1 MKSRL
6 VYFLLLPVL
15 FLTIPGHAQILRKP
29 TKKQLEHKVDSL
41 LQLTDSLQQ
50 ILAGLELPA
59 VDSPYYENEI
69 NEGGFD
75 DPSGT
80 LNFGN
85 FTLPDIDS
93 LSTEQRLSLY
103 YHQNQLNQRQPDMTL
118 EVLDTVVLTS
128 NIPDSVYI
136 ERLSRMNSFI
146 KLPYNNIVKNHIIH
160 YTQKMPNRIPT
171 ILGLAQYYMPLFEEI
186 FQAYDMPLEL
196 KAMAVIESA
205 LNPRAVSRARA
216 TGMWQFMYRT
226 ALNYNLT
233 INSYVDERLDPMVS
247 GDAAARYL
255 MDSYRIFGDWILAIA
270 SYNCG
275 TGNVNKAIRRAG
287 GSREFWDIY
296 PFLPRETRG
305 YVPAFV
311 AALYTMRYYHEHQIR
326 PLSIEMPAHV
336 DTFEVNKM
344 LHFEQITSLMDIS
357 IDQLRDLN
365 PQYTKDVVPGV
376 ERPYILRIPFE
387 YSGDFA
393 ALQDSIYAYKDSVYF
408 SPLILNTRATASDT
422 QITHRVRSGETLS
435 HIAYKYGVRVA
446 DIKYWNGLRSDRI
459 LLNQR
464 LIIYTGRS
472 GAPAGQASAGSAGQA
487 QASASSGGQA
497 SASSGGQTSTST
509 ASAAQPQGN
518 LITHKVKKGETLGGI
533 AEKYKVSA
541 ANIRSWNNMKNNT
554 IYAGGTLKIYTSA
567 TISTS
572 HDSTFE
578 YYTVKSGDSLW
589 DIANKLGLTVQGILT
604 LNGMGNNSRIYPGQ
618 KLKVRKL

>member
-1 MKSRL
+1 MKHRCIRFL
-6 VYFLLLPVL
+6 FLFLLLSPVVL
-15 FLTIPGHAQILRKP
+15 QGQILRKP
-29 TKKQLEHKVDSL
+29 TKKQLSKKVDSL
-41 LQLTDSLQQ
+41 LQLTDSLHRV
-50 ILAGLELPA
+50 LSFAKLPA
-59 VDSPYYENEI
+59 TDSLFLEEEI

-75 DPSGT
+75 LDQVDEI
-80 LNFGN
+80 
-85 FTLPDIDS
+85 PDLRDDS

-103 YHQNQLNQRQPDMTL
+103 YYQNQLNQMASIMTL
-118 EVLDTVVLTS
+118 ETLDTVVLAS
-128 NIPDSVYI
+128 SIPDSVYI
-136 ERLSRMNSFI
+136 ERLKRMNSFI

-160 YTQKMPNRIPT
+160 YTSKMPDRIPT
-171 ILGLAQYYMPLFEEI
+171 ILGLAQYYMPFFEEI
-186 FQAYDMPLEL
+186 FNAYDMPVEL

-233 INSYVDERLDPMVS
+233 INSYVDERLDPWVS

-255 MDSYRIFGDWILAIA
+255 MDSYRIFGDWVLAIA

-275 TGNVNKAIRRAG
+275 AGNVNKAIRRAG
-287 GSREFWDIY
+287 GSKEFWEIY

-311 AALYTMRYYHEHQIR
+311 AALYTMRYYAEHQIR
-326 PLSIEMPAHV
+326 PLPVEMPAHV
-336 DTFEVNKM
+336 DTFEINKM
-344 LHFEQITSLMDIS
+344 LHFEQVTSLIDIS

-365 PQYTKDVVPGV
+365 PQYTKDVIPGV
-376 ERPYILRIPFE
+376 ERPYLLRIPFE

-393 ALQDSIYAYKDSVYF
+393 AMQDTIYAYKDSVYF
-408 SPLILNTRATASDT
+408 SPLILSTRATASDT

-435 HIAYKYGVRVA
+435 HIAYRYGARIA

-459 LLNQR
+459 VPNQR
-464 LIIYTGRS
+464 LIIYTNRAA
-472 GAPAGQASAGSAGQA
+472 APAAR
-487 QASASSGGQA
+487 SASSGS
-497 SASSGGQTSTST
+497 SASSASS
-509 ASAAQPQGN
+509 ASAAQPKGN
-518 LITHKVKKGETLGGI
+518 LITHKVQKGETLGGI

-541 ANIRSWNNMKNNT
+541 ANIRSWNNMRGST

-572 HDSTFE
+572 HDANFE

-589 DIANKLGLTVQGILT
+589 DIANKLGLTVQGIRS
-604 LNGMGNNSRIYPGQ
+604 LNGMGNNTRIYPGQ
-618 KLKVRKL
+618 KLKIRKL

>member
-15 FLTIPGHAQILRKP
+15 FLTIPCHAQILRKP
-29 TKKQLEHKVDSL
+29 TKKQLEHKVASL

-233 INSYVDERLDPMVS
+233 INSYVDERLDPIVS

-472 GAPAGQASAGSAGQA
+472 GAPAGQASAAGSAGQS
-487 QASASSGGQA
+487 QASASSA
-497 SASSGGQTSTST
+497 GQTSTST

-554 IYAGGTLKIYTSA
+554 IYAGGSLKIYTSA

-572 HDSTFE
+572 HDSAFE

-618 KLKVRKL
+618 KLKVRML

>member
-1 MKSRL
+1 M
-6 VYFLLLPVL
+6 
-15 FLTIPGHAQILRKP
+15 
-29 TKKQLEHKVDSL
+29 
-41 LQLTDSLQQ
+41 
-50 ILAGLELPA
+50 
-59 VDSPYYENEI
+59 DSPYYENEI

-233 INSYVDERLDPMVS
+233 INSYVDERLDPIVS

-472 GAPAGQASAGSAGQA
+472 GAPAGQARLPALQGSRRPGKFCRQQARRPLLRSATRQPDYA
-487 QASASSGGQA
+487 QG
-497 SASSGGQTSTST
+497 
-509 ASAAQPQGN
+509 
-518 LITHKVKKGETLGGI
+518 KKGETLGGI
-533 AEKYKVSA
+533 AE
-541 ANIRSWNNMKNNT
+541 NT
-554 IYAGGTLKIYTSA
+554 K
-567 TISTS
+567 
-572 HDSTFE
+572 
-578 YYTVKSGDSLW
+578 
-589 DIANKLGLTVQGILT
+589 
-604 LNGMGNNSRIYPGQ
+604 
-618 KLKVRKL
+618 

>member
-1 MKSRL
+1 
-6 VYFLLLPVL
+6 
-15 FLTIPGHAQILRKP
+15 
-29 TKKQLEHKVDSL
+29 
-41 LQLTDSLQQ
+41 
-50 ILAGLELPA
+50 
-59 VDSPYYENEI
+59 
-69 NEGGFD
+69 
-75 DPSGT
+75 
-80 LNFGN
+80 
-85 FTLPDIDS
+85 
-93 LSTEQRLSLY
+93 
-103 YHQNQLNQRQPDMTL
+103 
-118 EVLDTVVLTS
+118 
-128 NIPDSVYI
+128 
-136 ERLSRMNSFI
+136 
-146 KLPYNNIVKNHIIH
+146 
-160 YTQKMPNRIPT
+160 
-171 ILGLAQYYMPLFEEI
+171 
-186 FQAYDMPLEL
+186 
-196 KAMAVIESA
+196 
-205 LNPRAVSRARA
+205 
-216 TGMWQFMYRT
+216 
-226 ALNYNLT
+226 
-233 INSYVDERLDPMVS
+233 
-247 GDAAARYL
+247 
-255 MDSYRIFGDWILAIA
+255 
-270 SYNCG
+270 
-275 TGNVNKAIRRAG
+275 
-287 GSREFWDIY
+287 
-296 PFLPRETRG
+296 
-305 YVPAFV
+305 
-311 AALYTMRYYHEHQIR
+311 
-326 PLSIEMPAHV
+326 
-336 DTFEVNKM
+336 M

-472 GAPAGQASAGSAGQA
+472 GAPAGQASAAGSAGQS
-487 QASASSGGQA
+487 QASASSA
-497 SASSGGQTSTST
+497 GQTSTST

-554 IYAGGTLKIYTSA
+554 IYAGGSLKIYTSA

-572 HDSTFE
+572 HDSAFE

-618 KLKVRKL
+618 KLKVRML